1 MSYDG
6 PEELAHYARFFPR
19 IGELVVSFT
28 VVETWMMH
36 SIMISARLNQEE
48 AEKLEKKLR
57 AFISRIKY
65 LEEHGIEIATL
76 TGTESILEDIAS
88 RLKEEVEYRNLVV
101 HHMVCGISTI
111 NSGSSAIRNGRYGL
125 DKAEGPIFLEELLF
139 NC

>member
-48 AEKLEKKLR
+48 AEKLEKNCERSL
-57 AFISRIKY
+57 AE
-65 LEEHGIEIATL
+65 LNTL
-76 TGTESILEDIAS
+76 KNMG
-88 RLKEEVEYRNLVV
+88 LK
-101 HHMVCGISTI
+101 
-111 NSGSSAIRNGRYGL
+111 
-125 DKAEGPIFLEELLF
+125 
-139 NC
+139 